1 MSTLVLAF
9 NESLRPFRSPVPP
22 PQLVNV
28 TLRRLRLMLARDQQI
43 RPPVPVTLPRLRRES
58 RRP

>member
-9 NESLRPFRSPVPP
+9 NKSLRPFRSPVPP

-28 TLRRLRLMLARDQQI
+28 TLRRPRLMLARDQQNPAAPASHAATAA
-43 RPPVPVTLPRLRRES
+43 R
-58 RRP
+58 

>member
-28 TLRRLRLMLARDQQI
+28 TLRRPRLMLARDQQI
-43 RPPVPVTLPRLRRES
+43 RPPPPVTLPRLRGEA